1 MIKRIWNEN
10 REYFNDENALI
21 KSQHGFREFRIFGIR
36 ISRRNIDFDAVVD
49 KKNEVVG
56 FKRN

>member
-1 MIKRIWNEN
+1 MIKRIWEEK

-36 ISRRNIDFDAVVD
+36 ISRRNIDFDAEVV
-49 KKNEVVG
+49 KKQNGVG
-56 FKRN
+56 FKN